1 MSRWWPRSLAGQA
14 IALQILVIAV
24 VVLVGSALALFDA
37 RNDGDAAARQQV
49 LGIATALADSPS
61 TAAAIQSGRATE
73 TLQPVTE
80 AVRKNT
86 DIAFITIMAP
96 DRTRFT
102 HTDPTQIGG
111 KYIGTIEPALRGE
124 TFTEV
129 YTGTLGPSIRAV
141 APVRDGTGRIVG
153 LVSAGILQQSLAD
166 RWRSQVPTIV
176 AVSLG
181 ALAIALVG
189 VWAIRRRLLRQTHG
203 LRPDELRVMYEH
215 HDAILHS
222 VSEGLIVLDRNGVA
236 LANDEARRLLAL
248 PPGPVDRSDLPE
260 FLRTYNPGARD
271 EVHVTEDRV
280 LVVNRSPVR
289 QRARATSEV
298 VTIRDRTELQGAL
311 GELSSLKV
319 LTDTLRSQAHEAAN
333 KLHTIVTMVEMGRAD
348 EAVKFATNEL
358 ELSQQLVDRLSSAVG
373 EPALVAL
380 LLGKTAQADERG
392 IELTVTEETHLPSN
406 ADDLAL
412 SGQEMVTVLGNLID
426 NAMDACDRED
436 PWVEV
441 TVSQDDG
448 TLLIRVADSGPG
460 MDAGT
465 FEKAMQRGYS
475 TKSGSDAEQHGLG
488 LGAGRPGGEAPQ
500 RHADRRRDI
509 RVGGDGDG
517 EIVISVLIV
526 EDEPLIAEAHRTYL
540 GRLQGFS
547 VAAVAHT
554 ARDAMRAASEA
565 AASETPID
573 LVLLD
578 IGLPDAS
585 GIALASG
592 LSGLRP
598 APDIIAITS
607 ERDLEMVRAA
617 VGHGALAYLL
627 KPFTFAAFRD
637 RLERYQRYREALP
650 AGTDAA
656 SQAEVDRALAELR
669 VGADRSAA
677 PKGAA
682 PGTNDEI
689 ARAVRDSAD
698 GITADEVAKQV
709 GVSRVTAWRYLERLA
724 DEGTLT
730 RQTDYGKAGRP
741 KTRYTWR

>member
-1 MSRWWPRSLAGQA
+1 MAPGRGSRALCGCRRRGRSVRHRGRGNGRTVSRWWPRSLAGQA
-14 IALQILVIAV
+14 IALQIVVIAV

-222 VSEGLIVLDRNGVA
+222 VSEGLIVLDHNGVA
-236 LANDEARRLLAL
+236 LVNDEARRLLAL
-248 PPGPVDRSDLPE
+248 PPGRVDQSGLPE
-260 FLRTYNPGARD
+260 FLRTFNPGARD
-271 EVHVTEDRV
+271 EVHVTDDRV
-280 LVVNRSPVR
+280 LVVNRSPVPNPGG
-289 QRARATSEV
+289 ADTTGSEV

-348 EAVKFATNEL
+348 EAVRFATNEL
-358 ELSQQLVDRLSSAVG
+358 AVSQRLVNRLSSAVG

-380 LLGKTAQADERG
+380 LLGKSAQADERG
-392 IELTVTEETHLPSN
+392 IE
-406 ADDLAL
+406 
-412 SGQEMVTVLGNLID
+412 
-426 NAMDACDRED
+426 
-436 PWVEV
+436 
-441 TVSQDDG
+441 
-448 TLLIRVADSGPG
+448 
-460 MDAGT
+460 
-465 FEKAMQRGYS
+465 
-475 TKSGSDAEQHGLG
+475 
-488 LGAGRPGGEAPQ
+488 
-500 RHADRRRDI
+500 
-509 RVGGDGDG
+509 
-517 EIVISVLIV
+517 
-526 EDEPLIAEAHRTYL
+526 
-540 GRLQGFS
+540 
-547 VAAVAHT
+547 
-554 ARDAMRAASEA
+554 
-565 AASETPID
+565 
-573 LVLLD
+573 
-578 IGLPDAS
+578 
-585 GIALASG
+585 
-592 LSGLRP
+592 
-598 APDIIAITS
+598 
-607 ERDLEMVRAA
+607 
-617 VGHGALAYLL
+617 
-627 KPFTFAAFRD
+627 
-637 RLERYQRYREALP
+637 
-650 AGTDAA
+650 
-656 SQAEVDRALAELR
+656 
-669 VGADRSAA
+669 
-677 PKGAA
+677 
-682 PGTNDEI
+682 
-689 ARAVRDSAD
+689 
-698 GITADEVAKQV
+698 
-709 GVSRVTAWRYLERLA
+709 
-724 DEGTLT
+724 
-730 RQTDYGKAGRP
+730 
-741 KTRYTWR
+741 

>member
-1 MSRWWPRSLAGQA
+1 MSKWWPRSLAGQA

-24 VVLVGSALALFDA
+24 VVLAGSALALVDA

-248 PPGPVDRSDLPE
+248 PPGPVNRSDLPE

-271 EVHVTEDRV
+271 EVHVTQDRV
-280 LVVNRSPVR
+280 LVVNRSPVTDKR
-289 QRARATSEV
+289 TRDTRPSEV

-348 EAVKFATNEL
+348 EAVTFATNEL

-392 IELTVTEETHLPSN
+392 IELTVTEETHMPSN

-441 TVSQDDG
+441 TVSQEDG

-460 MDAGT
+460 MDART

-475 TKSGSDAEQHGLG
+475 TKSGTDTEAHGLG
-488 LGAGRPGGEAPQ
+488 LALVAQ
-500 RHADRRRDI
+500 VVKRH
-509 RVGGDGDG
+509 
-517 EIVISVLIV
+517 
-526 EDEPLIAEAHRTYL
+526 
-540 GRLQGFS
+540 
-547 VAAVAHT
+547 
-554 ARDAMRAASEA
+554 
-565 AASETPID
+565 
-573 LVLLD
+573 
-578 IGLPDAS
+578 
-585 GIALASG
+585 
-592 LSGLRP
+592 
-598 APDIIAITS
+598 
-607 ERDLEMVRAA
+607 
-617 VGHGALAYLL
+617 
-627 KPFTFAAFRD
+627 
-637 RLERYQRYREALP
+637 
-650 AGTDAA
+650 
-656 SQAEVDRALAELR
+656 
-669 VGADRSAA
+669 
-677 PKGAA
+677 
-682 PGTNDEI
+682 N
-689 ARAVRDSAD
+689 
-698 GITADEVAKQV
+698 
-709 GVSRVTAWRYLERLA
+709 
-724 DEGTLT
+724 GTLT
-730 RQTDYGKAGRP
+730 ADVTYGSVVTVAVKS
-741 KTRYTWR
+741 

>member
-1 MSRWWPRSLAGQA
+1 MRLSRWWPRSLAGQA
-14 IALQILVIAV
+14 IALQIVVIAV
-24 VVLVGSALALFDA
+24 VVLAGSALALFDA
-37 RNDGDAAARQQV
+37 SRDGDAAARQQV

-61 TAAAIQSGRATE
+61 TATAIESGRATE
-73 TLQPVTE
+73 ILQPVTE

-102 HTDPTQIGG
+102 HTDPSQIGG
-111 KYIGTIEPALRGE
+111 QYIGTIEPALRGE

-141 APVRDGTGRIVG
+141 APVRNGTGRIVG

-166 RWRSQVPTIV
+166 RWRSQVPTIAAVTV
-176 AVSLG
+176 A
-181 ALAIALVG
+181 ALAVALAG

-222 VSEGLIVLDRNGVA
+222 VSEGLVVLDRNGVA
-236 LANDEARRLLAL
+236 LVNDEARRLLAL
-248 PPGPVDRSDLPE
+248 PPGPVDRSDLPQ

-271 EVHVTEDRV
+271 EVHVTDERV
-280 LVVNRSPVR
+280 LVVNRSPV
-289 QRARATSEV
+289 AGSDSEV

-406 ADDLAL
+406 ADALAL

-448 TLLIRVADSGPG
+448 TLLIQVADSGPG
-460 MDAGT
+460 MDAAT
-465 FEKAMQRGYS
+465 FETAMQRGYS
-475 TKSGSDAEQHGLG
+475 TKGDTDHHGLG
-488 LGAGRPGGEAPQ
+488 LALVAQ
-500 RHADRRRDI
+500 VVKRHN
-509 RVGGDGDG
+509 
-517 EIVISVLIV
+517 
-526 EDEPLIAEAHRTYL
+526 
-540 GRLQGFS
+540 
-547 VAAVAHT
+547 
-554 ARDAMRAASEA
+554 
-565 AASETPID
+565 
-573 LVLLD
+573 
-578 IGLPDAS
+578 
-585 GIALASG
+585 
-592 LSGLRP
+592 
-598 APDIIAITS
+598 
-607 ERDLEMVRAA
+607 
-617 VGHGALAYLL
+617 
-627 KPFTFAAFRD
+627 
-637 RLERYQRYREALP
+637 
-650 AGTDAA
+650 GT
-656 SQAEVDRALAELR
+656 L
-669 VGADRSAA
+669 
-677 PKGAA
+677 
-682 PGTNDEI
+682 
-689 ARAVRDSAD
+689 SAD
-698 GITADEVAKQV
+698 
-709 GVSRVTAWRYLERLA
+709 VSYGSVVTV
-724 DEGTLT
+724 TV
-730 RQTDYGKAGRP
+730 KS
-741 KTRYTWR
+741 

>member
-1 MSRWWPRSLAGQA
+1 LSRWWPRSLAGQA

-24 VVLVGSALALFDA
+24 VVLAGSALALFDA
-37 RNDGDAAARQQV
+37 ARDGDAAARQQV

-61 TAAAIQSGRATE
+61 TAAAIESGNATA

-80 AVRKNT
+80 AVRQNT

-102 HTDPTQIGG
+102 HTDPNQIGG

-166 RWRSQVPTIV
+166 RWRSQVPTIA
-176 AVSLG
+176 AVSLA
-181 ALAIALVG
+181 ALAIALAG
-189 VWAIRRRLLRQTHG
+189 VWAIRRRLLRQTRG

-222 VSEGLIVLDRNGVA
+222 VSEGLIVLDRSGVA

-271 EVHVTEDRV
+271 EVHVTENRV
-280 LVVNRSPVR
+280 LVVNRSPVDDAPR
-289 QRARATSEV
+289 DSEV

-380 LLGKTAQADERG
+380 LLGKTAQAGERG
-392 IELTVTEETHLPSN
+392 IELTVTEDTHLSSN
-406 ADDLAL
+406 AEDLAL

-448 TLLIRVADSGPG
+448 ALLIRVADSGPG

-488 LGAGRPGGEAPQ
+488 LALVAQ
-500 RHADRRRDI
+500 VVKRH
-509 RVGGDGDG
+509 
-517 EIVISVLIV
+517 
-526 EDEPLIAEAHRTYL
+526 
-540 GRLQGFS
+540 
-547 VAAVAHT
+547 
-554 ARDAMRAASEA
+554 
-565 AASETPID
+565 
-573 LVLLD
+573 
-578 IGLPDAS
+578 
-585 GIALASG
+585 
-592 LSGLRP
+592 
-598 APDIIAITS
+598 
-607 ERDLEMVRAA
+607 
-617 VGHGALAYLL
+617 
-627 KPFTFAAFRD
+627 
-637 RLERYQRYREALP
+637 
-650 AGTDAA
+650 
-656 SQAEVDRALAELR
+656 
-669 VGADRSAA
+669 
-677 PKGAA
+677 
-682 PGTNDEI
+682 N
-689 ARAVRDSAD
+689 
-698 GITADEVAKQV
+698 
-709 GVSRVTAWRYLERLA
+709 
-724 DEGTLT
+724 GTLT
-730 RQTDYGKAGRP
+730 ADVTYGSVVTVTVKS
-741 KTRYTWR
+741 

>member
-1 MSRWWPRSLAGQA
+1 LNRWWPRSLAGQA
-14 IALQILVIAV
+14 IALQIIVIAV
-24 VVLVGSALALFDA
+24 VVLAGSALALFDA
-37 RNDGDAAARQQV
+37 ARDGDAAARQQV

-61 TAAAIQSGRATE
+61 TAAAIQSGNATA

-86 DIAFITIMAP
+86 NIAFITIMAP

-124 TFTEV
+124 TFAEV

-153 LVSAGILQQSLAD
+153 LVSAGILQQRLAD

-176 AVSLG
+176 AVSLA

-236 LANDEARRLLAL
+236 LANDEARRLLTL
-248 PPGPVDRSDLPE
+248 PPGPVNRSDLPE

-280 LVVNRSPVR
+280 LVVNRSLVEDAPR
-289 QRARATSEV
+289 DSEV

-348 EAVKFATNEL
+348 EAVTFATNEL
-358 ELSQQLVDRLSSAVG
+358 EMSQQLVDRLSSAVG

-426 NAMDACDRED
+426 NAMDACDRDD
-436 PWVEV
+436 PWIEV
-441 TVSQDDG
+441 TVSQHNG

-475 TKSGSDAEQHGLG
+475 TKSGSDGEQHGLG
-488 LGAGRPGGEAPQ
+488 LALVAQ
-500 RHADRRRDI
+500 VVKRH
-509 RVGGDGDG
+509 
-517 EIVISVLIV
+517 
-526 EDEPLIAEAHRTYL
+526 
-540 GRLQGFS
+540 
-547 VAAVAHT
+547 
-554 ARDAMRAASEA
+554 
-565 AASETPID
+565 
-573 LVLLD
+573 
-578 IGLPDAS
+578 
-585 GIALASG
+585 
-592 LSGLRP
+592 
-598 APDIIAITS
+598 
-607 ERDLEMVRAA
+607 
-617 VGHGALAYLL
+617 
-627 KPFTFAAFRD
+627 
-637 RLERYQRYREALP
+637 
-650 AGTDAA
+650 
-656 SQAEVDRALAELR
+656 
-669 VGADRSAA
+669 
-677 PKGAA
+677 
-682 PGTNDEI
+682 N
-689 ARAVRDSAD
+689 
-698 GITADEVAKQV
+698 
-709 GVSRVTAWRYLERLA
+709 
-724 DEGTLT
+724 GTLT
-730 RQTDYGKAGRP
+730 ADVTYGSVV
-741 KTRYTWR
+741 TVTVTS